1 MATDTMKLTVSGPD
15 VDALTTALAAWPAFT
30 ALPRELQVDHQ
41 DTPVTPDWLALALTL
56 ARATRG
62 FRAEWSDDTSLSQL
76 GQSVLARSPSLA
88 DLPSLPRLVAGLPFE
103 LAVFWTPFGLDWRAA
118 DYRPP
123 GFSDGHLPHGWA
135 CMFKGAGHDR
145 LCSRRWLEF
154 GPWRLTRLPDD
165 VSLVEF
171 YDLAADSA
179 TALAQARPGH
189 ERMGISR
196 KGGFLQR
203 PYVYANKLDGVYD
216 AATRTYKIPVA
227 ARALRSSE
235 MLDASALRD
244 EKRNDPQTPISDI
257 GFVFV
262 MGEEEA
268 QPYLH
273 ELWARDLGCWA
284 VVDGVDVRLDDRYTP
299 PSPTPPW

>member
-15 VDALTTALAAWPAFT
+15 VGALATAVAAWPAFQ
-30 ALPRELQVDHQ
+30 APPNKLDIDYQ
-41 DTPVTPDWLALALTL
+41 DTPVTPDWLAQALSRMRRSFNADWSDASSLSVLGRCVLAL
-56 ARATRG
+56 
-62 FRAEWSDDTSLSQL
+62 
-76 GQSVLARSPSLA
+76 SPSLD
-88 DLPSLPRLVAGLPFE
+88 DLPSLPRLVGGLPFE
-103 LAVFWTPFGLDWRAA
+103 LAAFWTPFGGDWKAA
-118 DYRPP
+118 EYLPP
-123 GFSDGHLPHGWA
+123 GFADGHIPHGWA

-179 TALAQARPGH
+179 TALAQARAGH
-189 ERMGISR
+189 QRMGITR

-216 AATRTYKIPVA
+216 AAARTYKIPVA
-227 ARALRSSE
+227 ARELKSSE
-235 MLDASALRD
+235 MLDACALRD
-244 EKRNDPQTPISDI
+244 EKRDDPQTPISEL

-273 ELWARDLGCWA
+273 ELWARGLGCWA

-299 PSPTPPW
+299 PPRTPPW

>member
-15 VDALTTALAAWPAFT
+15 IGALLTALAALPAFKGPPKQ
-30 ALPRELQVDHQ
+30 LHVDHQ
-41 DTPVTPDWLALALTL
+41 DAPVTSDWLAQ
-56 ARATRG
+56 ARSRSTRS

-76 GQSVLARSPSLA
+76 DQCVLAKSPSLD
-88 DLPSLPRLVAGLPFE
+88 DLASLPGLIAGLPFE
-103 LAVFWTPFGLDWRAA
+103 LAVFWTPFGLDWKSAE
-118 DYRPP
+118 YLPP
-123 GFSDGHLPHGWA
+123 RFADGHIPHGWA

-145 LCSRRWLEF
+145 LCARRWLEF

-189 ERMGISR
+189 ARMGITS

-227 ARALRSSE
+227 ARELKSSE
-235 MLDASALRD
+235 MLDACALRN
-244 EKRNDPQTPISDI
+244 EKRDDPQAPISDV

-262 MGEEEA
+262 MGEDEA
-268 QPYLH
+268 RPYLH
-273 ELWARDLGCWA
+273 ELWARGLSCWA

-299 PSPTPPW
+299 PPPSPPW